1 AIPSFARKTMA
12 GLMEIIPSEAL
23 PVLRNKYNF
32 HNRYEKLKG
41 VLKNPSPT
49 EIMLSLSQQF
59 TDQQIDQ
66 LMAFKVQL
74 PSNLYKSEE
83 LKKAYFTPLSYMMA
97 IDYQTYLVDDILQK
111 VDRATMSVSLEGREP
126 LLDHRLIEW
135 AATLPD
141 NFKYN
146 KGVKK
151 YILREIAHQYIPE
164 QLLNR
169 PKMGFAI
176 PIAKW
181 LANELRPYVDNYI
194 NEERITQQGL
204 FNWQYVSKLKTN
216 FYSGKKELDVKIWYL
231 LMFQMWYEK
240 WME

>member
-1 AIPSFARKTMA
+1 
-12 GLMEIIPSEAL
+12 
-23 PVLRNKYNF
+23 
-32 HNRYEKLKG
+32 
-41 VLKNPSPT
+41 
-49 EIMLSLSQQF
+49 
-59 TDQQIDQ
+59 
-66 LMAFKVQL
+66 
-74 PSNLYKSEE
+74 
-83 LKKAYFTPLSYMMA
+83 
-97 IDYQTYLVDDILQK
+97 
-111 VDRATMSVSLEGREP
+111 MSVSLEGREP

-146 KGVKK
+146 KGAKK

-181 LANELRPYVDNYI
+181 LANDLRPFVDNYI
-194 NEERITQQGL
+194 NEERITKQGL
-204 FNWQYVSKLKTN
+204 FNWQYVSKLKNN
-216 FYSGKKELDVKIWYL
+216 FLSGKKELDVKIWYL